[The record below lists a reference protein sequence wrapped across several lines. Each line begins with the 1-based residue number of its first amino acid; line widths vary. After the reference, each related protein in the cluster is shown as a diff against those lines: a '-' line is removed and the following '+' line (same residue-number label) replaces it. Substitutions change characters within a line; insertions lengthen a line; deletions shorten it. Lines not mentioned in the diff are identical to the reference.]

1 VKMLSNKA
9 ATVFLV
15 VCLDRF
21 RVEMW
26 LKKVHEN
33 INMLNWWYF
42 FVYESANGLS
52 SQP

>member
-1 VKMLSNKA
+1 MANFLSKQKLSSRVKMLSNKA

-33 INMLNWWYF
+33 INMLN
-42 FVYESANGLS
+42 
-52 SQP
+52 